1 MTTIKN
7 PWTRRIQIKSLN
19 NKLSSLSEKW
29 VGQTWDEQLKKLV
42 TKLAQKFLA
51 DYSTPPGISFA
62 VVLEKNNFDVIFKG
76 IKIVD

>member
-1 MTTIKN
+1 MITAKN
-7 PWTRRIQIKSLN
+7 PWTRRIQIRNLN
-19 NKLSSLSEKW
+19 NELSSLSKKW

-42 TKLAQKFLA
+42 TKLAQKFLT

-62 VVLEKNNFDVIFKG
+62 VVLEKSIADVIFKG